1 MLSISLKKWVPIGGI
16 DHVKTDWELSIDSDF
31 TQVVESKTTEGLDK
45 DLFHSEYNVPVGLVY
60 YVRAKR
66 YFNNDTNTGWLETLE
81 VTSNNDAYSRMMLRD
96 SIEIEQPILYVDINE
111 YKNDS
116 PTFKVKSSSYRANNE
131 EHLYS
136 HWVIT
141 DFQDNLLF
149 SKLYDSENLLSIDI
163 QKNINIENRHNLK
176 IMCVH
181 VSSEGIESKPGI
193 YLLNLEEYNFEIITD
208 TSNVSPLLDLEV
220 KISAID
226 NSRPMLIDRLE
237 LINVSTSE
245 VVLNPILVSNKF
257 TIPWYIL
264 KIGSVLDIYIYGR
277 DIRGAYNKYVKRLVV
292 SKYMKDNFMPD
303 IKYSK
308 VFTPYEE
315 NLELLVPNFVTSEF
329 IVNDN
334 FLTPLKGSDKVHLI
348 SNVKNKLTNTG
359 LIAKGMSLL
368 NTNNTYTYLK
378 RFNGYMVLVDTF
390 DTYGKPMFMVYKY
403 NVHSDDFTLI
413 HSVIR
418 YDEVMPLGKTN
429 SILQITP
436 EKFVYIPV
444 GGNKLMEYDIVDNTI
459 TELGVVPLAN
469 FSNGFMI
476 RISSDKIMIS
486 GGDGYKT
493 TLYSIIDNK
502 FEDFISLDNRDFM
515 GTEVKSYELINRDT
529 IILNTT
535 SPDVITKA
543 LYFNYNEGVI
553 SYIDKLTTG
562 KTDSIFILSS
572 NGGLIL
578 GNHNERDLV
587 RDIPEHNNFRVFE

>member
-1 MLSISLKKWVPIGGI
+1 MLSISLKKWVSFGGI
-16 DHVKTDWELSIDSDF
+16 DHVKTDWELSIDPDF
-31 TQVVESKTTEGLDK
+31 TQVVESKTTEDLNK

-66 YFNNDTNTGWLETLE
+66 YFNNNTNTGWLDTLE
-81 VTSNNDAYSRMMLRD
+81 ITSNNDEYSRMMLRD
-96 SIEIEQPILYVDINE
+96 SIEIEQPILYVDIDE

-220 KISAID
+220 VVTAID
-226 NSRPMLIDRLE
+226 NNRPMLIDRLE

-277 DIRGAYNKYVKRLVV
+277 DIRGVYNKYVKRLVV

-303 IKYSK
+303 IKYNK

-315 NLELLVPNFVTSEF
+315 KLELLVPNFVTSEF

-359 LIAKGMSLL
+359 LIANGMSLL

-390 DTYGKPMFMVYKY
+390 ETYGKPMFMVYKY

-418 YDEVMPLGKTN
+418 HDESLPLGKTN

-459 TELGVVPLAN
+459 TELGNIPLVN
-469 FSNGFMI
+469 FSNGFMV

-529 IILNTT
+529 IILNITT
-535 SPDVITKA
+535 PDVIDKA
-543 LYFNYNEGVI
+543 LYFNYSEGVI